1 MVQYIPGMY
10 DVLFW
15 IYLVN
20 AILLITHEIDS
31 AYWKEWELFKL
42 PGGAT
47 GFIVL
52 HFPLIFIILY
62 GLLLVYEQSFIGLI
76 FSLLLCLGGLF
87 AFIIHTIL
95 LKRGGTEFRVPVS
108 IFILVTIFILSI
120 MQIITTIGL
129 LIL

>member
-1 MVQYIPGMY
+1 MY
-10 DVLFW
+10 EVLFW
-15 IYLVN
+15 IYLIN

-42 PGGAT
+42 PCGAT

-62 GLLLVYEQSFIGLI
+62 GLVLVYQQSFVGLI

-87 AFIIHTIL
+87 AFTIHTVFL
-95 LKRGGTEFRVPVS
+95 QRGRAEFRVPVS
-108 IFILVTIFILSI
+108 IFILIATLIVSI
-120 MQIITTIGL
+120 IQVITTIYL